1 MAITHPQRSED
12 PGYRTDTIAVRDE
25 RRVGGGLRIFQVLAA
40 IAGGALFALGLAAV
54 FQVDFGDRW
63 FQTSADVAGF
73 GFSAVAAIAALLLG
87 GAILVSTLADQDR
100 GGTAFAGL
108 LSLVVG
114 IAGLIFQDNA
124 ANDVQVD
131 RSTASLFIVLG
142 AAAFVLA
149 LVPWW
154 SRRRTVV
161 DGRVEAR

>member
-1 MAITHPQRSED
+1 MAITHPRRTQD
-12 PGYRTDTIAVRDE
+12 PGYRTDAVAVRDE
-25 RRVGGGLRIFQVLAA
+25 RRAGGGLRIFQVLAA

-54 FQVDFGDRW
+54 FQVDFADRW
-63 FQTSADVAGF
+63 FQTSAEVAGF
-73 GFSAVAAIAALLLG
+73 GFSAVAALAALLLG

-100 GGTAFAGL
+100 GGTAVAGL
-108 LSLVVG
+108 LTLVAG
-114 IAGLIFQDNA
+114 IAGLIVQDRA